1 MTVLETIVAHKRA
14 EVEVRKRMRPLSR
27 LLAELPYADKARD
40 FRGALADAGRP
51 GPRIIAEIKRR
62 SPSRGE
68 LRPGLDPARLAAV
81 YEANGAAA
89 ISVLADERFFGGSLA
104 DLAAA
109 RGAVKLPVLCKE
121 FIVDPY
127 QVYEARM
134 SGADA
139 VLLIAGILDRRQ
151 LREYRELAAGL
162 GMPSL
167 VEVHDEV
174 ELMAAVYSGAE
185 IVGINNRD
193 LRTFEVSLDVTRS
206 LIPWVPEYMVTVSE
220 SGIRSGADR
229 ELMAAMGVDALLVGE
244 GLITAPD
251 VEAATREICG
261 VMLRE
266 EVGVK

>member
-1 MTVLETIVAHKRA
+1 MTILETIVAHKRA
-14 EVEVRKRMRPLSR
+14 EVEVRKRMRPLSS
-27 LLAELPYADKARD
+27 LLLDLPYADEVRD
-40 FRGALADAGRP
+40 FRGALVAGRLP
-51 GPRIIAEIKRR
+51 GPRVIAEIKRR
-62 SPSRGE
+62 SPSKGE

-81 YEANGAAA
+81 YEANGASA
-89 ISVLADERFFGGSLA
+89 ISVLVDERFFGGSLA
-104 DLAAA
+104 DLSAA
-109 RGAVKLPVLCKE
+109 RTSVKLPVLCKE

-151 LREYRELAAGL
+151 LREYRELASGL

-174 ELMAAVYSGAE
+174 ELMTAVYSGAE
-185 IVGINNRD
+185 IVGVNNRD

-220 SGIRSGADR
+220 SGIRDGADR

-244 GLITAPD
+244 SLITAPD

-266 EVGVK
+266 EVSVK

>member
-1 MTVLETIVAHKRA
+1 MTILETIVAHKRA
-14 EVEVRKRMRPLSR
+14 EVEVRKRMRPLSS
-27 LLAELPYADKARD
+27 LLLDLPYVGKARD
-40 FRGALADAGRP
+40 FHGALVDARTP
-51 GPRIIAEIKRR
+51 GPRVIAEIKRR
-62 SPSRGE
+62 SPSKGE
-68 LRPGLDPARLAAV
+68 LRPGLDPARLAVV

-104 DLAAA
+104 DLTAA
-109 RGAVKLPVLCKE
+109 RMSVTLPVLCKE

-127 QVYEARM
+127 QVYEARV

-162 GMPSL
+162 GMASL

-185 IVGINNRD
+185 ILGVNNRD

-206 LIPWVPEYMVTVSE
+206 LLPWVPDYMVTVSE
-220 SGIRSGADR
+220 SGIRNGADR

-244 GLITAPD
+244 SLITAPD

-261 VMLRE
+261 LMARE
-266 EVGVK
+266 EVSVK